1 MLHVFRSR
9 ANRAST
15 PACVRACKRAFT
27 LVEMLIAMALTL
39 ILVYAI
45 AEFYA
50 YVGTT
55 VKDGRAMIDIVSQ
68 MRLASARL
76 KADLELVTVK
86 VAPWSDDGW
95 AGGYFTIF
103 EGPACD
109 TDADGNNVL
118 DVNEAGRFASGNVT
132 SMNGDTDDIL
142 AFTIRTDGAHF
153 TGRAYNPATSSYY
166 NISSN
171 HAEVIWF
178 TGFADKDG
186 DNLWDLGEPTYLYRR
201 LLLIVP
207 GAVVGLPAGANQAE
221 FYHHND
227 VSAHLTGV
235 AANPIAPNTLVD
247 LSRRENRFGNR
258 NLPTNFPNQLDL
270 NPRDSSSLTL
280 FTLQGTN
287 LGEDRVLANL
297 LAFDVRVFDPGA
309 VIRTDGEN
317 GSNGTPDDDST
328 GTLQPGDAG
337 YLTALMNSNAT
348 TYQVAGYGSYVD
360 VGYGHQLHDQLV
372 ALGVAS
378 ATATT
383 AINTPAASSTVPYS
397 QFRWQAAYLAQIGRT
412 YDTWAQSYERDGY
425 NQDFAADGAANI
437 NTGPFDEGT
446 DGLDTNGTLG
456 VDDAAER
463 ETVPPYPFPLRG
475 LQIRLRMYEPS
486 TRQTRQ
492 ATIGWDFISE

>member
-9 ANRAST
+9 ARRVLS
-15 PACVRACKRAFT
+15 RAFT

-86 VAPWSDDGW
+86 VAPWTDDGW
-95 AGGYFTIF
+95 AGGYFEIF

-109 TDADGNNVL
+109 TDANGDNIL
-118 DVNEAGRFASGNVT
+118 DVNQAAAFASGNVT

-153 TGRAYNPATSSYY
+153 TGRAYNPNTSSYY

-178 TGFADKDG
+178 TGFADRDG

-207 GAVVGLPAGANQAE
+207 GAVVGLPTGANIQE

-227 VSAHLTGV
+227 VSAHLTGI

-247 LSRRENRFGNR
+247 LARRENRFGHR
-258 NLPTNFPNQLDL
+258 NLPVNFPNQLDL
-270 NPRDSSSLTL
+270 NPRDSASLTL

-297 LAFDVRVFDPGA
+297 LSFDVRVFDPGA
-309 VIRTDGEN
+309 VIRMDGEN
-317 GSNGTPDDDST
+317 GSNGTADDDSV

-337 YLTALMNSNAT
+337 YLTALMNNNAT
-348 TYQVAGYGSYVD
+348 TYTPVGYGAYVD
-360 VGYGHQLHDQLV
+360 VGYGHQLHDQLLQ
-372 ALGVAS
+372 APFS
-378 ATATT
+378 ATSAAATT

-397 QFRWQAAYLAQIGRT
+397 QFRWQTNYLAQIGRT

-446 DGLDTNGTLG
+446 DGLDDNPPGTLG

-475 LQIRLRMYEPS
+475 LQVRLRMYEPS